1 MKKVTFTLTDD
12 TVRGIERAAERLAIP
27 KSQVV
32 REAIRVYGEQLGRLS
47 EAEREEKLATFDDV
61 TTDIG
66 YRPRS
71 EVEGELEEIR
81 GAREDGGRGAKIE

>member
-47 EAEREEKLATFDDV
+47 EAERDEKLATFDDV

-66 YRPRS
+66 DRPRS